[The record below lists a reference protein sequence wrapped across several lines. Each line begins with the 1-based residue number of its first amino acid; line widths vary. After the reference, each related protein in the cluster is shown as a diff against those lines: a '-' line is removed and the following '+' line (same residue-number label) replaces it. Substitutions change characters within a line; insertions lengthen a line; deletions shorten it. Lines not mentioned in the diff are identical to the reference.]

1 MAILNRIPAFRI
13 SKRADC
19 CPDGG
24 PDGERENTV
33 REIALIRYIADLV
46 LFRVSRFARIFKQS
60 DPRERKTT

>member
-19 CPDGG
+19 F

-33 REIALIRYIADLV
+33 REIGLIRYIADLV